1 MSHASPRTLN
11 TAAASFVPA
20 NALRCVHSMCM
31 ELSTEHDQAFE
42 QLAGKLAK
50 ITRCIEA
57 LAPMRCIEALA
68 EDVSKEMDE
77 MVLRRDQM
85 LKEQNQAFLAV
96 RI

>member
-1 MSHASPRTLN
+1 
-11 TAAASFVPA
+11 
-20 NALRCVHSMCM
+20 MCM